1 VQNSFSLQGVYE
13 LMRKKATVSRYK
25 EDIPR
30 PSNKDDEVRQ
40 FLARSTIVL
49 IILDLGAYLL
59 TRDITLLL
67 GGTVIASIAGL
78 VFTYYF
84 KREKR

>member
-1 VQNSFSLQGVYE
+1 
-13 LMRKKATVSRYK
+13 MRKKATVSRYK

>member
-1 VQNSFSLQGVYE
+1 
-13 LMRKKATVSRYK
+13 MRKKAMIPQYER
-25 EDIPR
+25 DIPV

-40 FLARSTIVL
+40 FLARSTIFL
-49 IILDLGAYLL
+49 IILDLCAYLI

-84 KREKR
+84 KREKK